1 MSENAIVILNSVSI
15 LFLLAFVS
23 YASYRAEEL
32 SNAIWGFLFKKQPVS
47 RIGYFKYDFVW
58 YAIIIIVLT
67 IGVIQISQLNVGIPK
82 IRPDGSFIVNI
93 FLWPSLLMAFMCTSK
108 QRKK

>member
-1 MSENAIVILNSVSI
+1 MGMNDNTIVILNSVSI

-32 SNAIWGFLFKKQPVS
+32 SNAIWGVMLRRQSFK
-47 RIGYFKYDFVW
+47 RISALKYDFIW

-67 IGVIQISQLNVGIPK
+67 LGVIQISQTYRYNF
-82 IRPDGSFIVNI
+82 RQFIAIYQKYNQYI
-93 FLWPSLLMAFMCTSK
+93 
-108 QRKK
+108 